1 MANFYTDNKDLKFH
15 LDHPM
20 MKKIVE
26 LKEKGFA
33 DKDKF
38 DYAPMDVE
46 DALDSY
52 HQTLEIVGEICGDI
66 IDPNAESVDQEGP
79 KVINGHVQYARGTQ
93 ENHEALAK
101 AGLYGMSLPR
111 EYGGLNFAMVPY
123 VVAAELVSRA
133 DAGFGNIWGLQDCA
147 ETIHEFASKEI
158 KDEYLPRINKGDT
171 CSMDLTEPDAGSDLQ
186 AVMLKATWNEEK
198 GVWLLNGVKR
208 FITNGDADIKLV
220 LARSEEGTTDARG
233 LSYFVYDKKH
243 DAVKVRRIENK
254 LGIKGSPT
262 CELVFTNAPAQL
274 VGDRK
279 MGLIKYVMSLM
290 NGARLGVAAQS
301 IGIVEAAYREAL
313 KYANER
319 AQFGKTI
326 INFPA
331 VYEMLALMKA
341 KLQASR
347 SLLYETSRF
356 VDMYKAYG
364 FIAEDRKLTPEE
376 RAEQK
381 ENQKFA
387 DVYTPLVKMF
397 ASEYSNQ
404 VAYDSLQVHG
414 GSGFMKDYPIERI
427 YRDARITTIYEGTTQ
442 LQVVAAIRGV
452 TTGAFL
458 NRIRQYEEIPVKA
471 EHDYLKKMLV
481 KLTGDYTTAVEEVT
495 AKKDTEYLDFHARRL
510 VEMAGHIIMGYLLL
524 LDAQRSEDYATSADI
539 FIKRAVAEN
548 SSRYSYIMDFAEQDL
563 GSYKSML
570 EEVLPE

>member
-1 MANFYTDNKDLKFH
+1 
-15 LDHPM
+15 
-20 MKKIVE
+20 
-26 LKEKGFA
+26 
-33 DKDKF
+33 
-38 DYAPMDVE
+38 
-46 DALDSY
+46 
-52 HQTLEIVGEICGDI
+52 
-66 IDPNAESVDQEGP
+66 
-79 KVINGHVQYARGTQ
+79 
-93 ENHEALAK
+93 
-101 AGLYGMSLPR
+101 
-111 EYGGLNFAMVPY
+111 
-123 VVAAELVSRA
+123 
-133 DAGFGNIWGLQDCA
+133 
-147 ETIHEFASKEI
+147 
-158 KDEYLPRINKGDT
+158 
-171 CSMDLTEPDAGSDLQ
+171 
-186 AVMLKATWNEEK
+186 MLKATWNEEK

-481 KLTGDYTTAVEEVT
+481 QLTGDYTTAVEEVT